1 MGLVRLLLRGGGG
14 RGESGGSAGVGARQ
28 IFGGGGLKFGRRYGI
43 IRNMIFR
50 RLGFIVAT
58 MSVAVIMYGAEQQ
71 PGVSPGPGGRY
82 ATDMYP
88 GFDTEGDA
96 LSPEKKEPRLFA
108 WWNGPEKGNAS
119 EQFAWAEG
127 LAAGGEWSK
136 AVKAYDAL
144 VREWPAAKEAV
155 VAQKAMADALLEHEQ
170 DYEEAFKEYQYLL
183 DFYSLEC
190 DYDAISEQ
198 MYKVANLMR
207 KEGKTIVFFRFANT
221 VDVRRAYEAVVLR
234 SPGAAFIPEALLTIA
249 ELRVEE
255 EKNKEAVTVYE
266 NLRNL
271 YPKSEEALRS
281 WVKEARVRMA
291 ILGEA
296 GYNRERVRDTIGF
309 MKMALKAKLDDGER
323 AEVQV
328 FLATLEGDLE
338 MEAYKAAKFY
348 DSRTRTVRS
357 AKSAYEKYLQEYP
370 AGAHADEVR
379 ARLEELKAK

>member
-1 MGLVRLLLRGGGG
+1 MIFKRLVLIVAML
-14 RGESGGSAGVGARQ
+14 SIAGVVFGA
-28 IFGGGGLKFGRRYGI
+28 G
-43 IRNMIFR
+43 
-50 RLGFIVAT
+50 
-58 MSVAVIMYGAEQQ
+58 QQ

-88 GFDTEGDA
+88 GFDSEEEQ
-96 LSPEKKEPRLFA
+96 LSPSKKEPRLFA
-108 WWNGPEKGNAS
+108 WWNGPEKESAA
-119 EQFAWAEG
+119 EQFAYAAE
-127 LAAGGEWSK
+127 LAAGGAWSK

-144 VREWPAAKEAV
+144 VREWPAAKESAA
-155 VAQKAMADALLEHEQ
+155 AQKALADALLEHEQ
-170 DYEEAFKEYQYLL
+170 DYEEAFKAYQYLL

-190 DYDAISEQ
+190 DYDAIAAQ

-234 SPGAAFIPEALLTIA
+234 SPGAAYIPEALLMIA
-249 ELRVEE
+249 ELREEE
-255 EKNKEAVTVYE
+255 EKYNLAVTVYE

-281 WVKEARVRMA
+281 WAREARARME
-291 ILGEA
+291 ILDEA

-309 MKMALKAKLDDGER
+309 LKLALKAQLDDGEK
-323 AEVQV
+323 AEVQG
-328 FLATLEGDLE
+328 FLAKLEGDLE
-338 MEAYKAAKFY
+338 LEAYKAAKFY

-357 AKSAYEKYLQEYP
+357 AKSAYEKYLNDYP

-379 ARLEELKAK
+379 ARLKELEAQAK

>member
-1 MGLVRLLLRGGGG
+1 M
-14 RGESGGSAGVGARQ
+14 ECC
-28 IFGGGGLKFGRRYGI
+28 GGLKFGRRYGI
-43 IRNMIFR
+43 IRSMIFR
-50 RLGFIVAT
+50 RLGFVVAT
-58 MSVAVIMYGAEQQ
+58 LSVAGLVYGAEQQ

-88 GFDTEGDA
+88 GFDSEEDV

-108 WWNGPEKGNAS
+108 WWNGPEKESAA
-119 EQFAWAEG
+119 EQFAWAKE
-127 LAAGGEWSK
+127 LADGGAWSK

-144 VREWPAAKEAV
+144 VREWPAAKEAA

-190 DYDAISEQ
+190 DYNAIAAQ

-234 SPGAAFIPEALLTIA
+234 SPGAAFIPQALLTIA
-249 ELRVEE
+249 ELREEE
-255 EKNKEAVTVYE
+255 EKYNLAVTVYE

-281 WVKEARVRMA
+281 WVKEARARME
-291 ILGEA
+291 ILDEA
-296 GYNRERVRDTIGF
+296 GYNRERVNDTIKF
-309 MKMALKAKLDDGER
+309 MKLALKAQLEENEK
-323 AEVQV
+323 AEVQG
-328 FLATLEGDLE
+328 FLTKLEGDFE

-357 AKSAYEKYLQEYP
+357 AKSAYEKYLNDYP

-379 ARLEELKAK
+379 ARLEELEAK